1 VSFQRRFKTLR
12 DRDEFELADVV
23 ILEKMSNEMNKIN
36 NNEMNNDEMNDDKM
50 NDDEMNDDKKN
61 ENQILLRHDVE
72 I

>member
-12 DRDEFELADVV
+12 DRDEFELADIV
-23 ILEKMSNEMNKIN
+23 ILEKMSNEMNK
-36 NNEMNNDEMNDDKM
+36 M
-50 NDDEMNDDKKN
+50 NDDEMNDNEMNNNEMNDNEMN